1 MSGIFKT
8 YLQGPLEKKKKRN
21 QVWRPEMR
29 LQAIALAGDWSVL
42 GHPHPSFQAFGV
54 LTVFP
59 V

>member
-8 YLQGPLEKKKKRN
+8 YLQGPLEKEKKPSLETRDEA
-21 QVWRPEMR
+21 PGHCPG
-29 LQAIALAGDWSVL
+29 GDWSVL